1 MWTDSYQNTR
11 FYAVIW
17 QSVTGKYIRPA
28 IVCKNWPVC
37 LYARKGKLIV
47 LQLNRLATHVE
58 FNVAYLCSIECL
70 LFTSFFSPVGFT
82 DSHGYWLRMLGHFTY
97 QSERNQSL
105 LPPLLQMLYV
115 DWVSADLNLTLRGS
129 SGHSGFLPHQ
139 KLTPSLFQFDWIQDE
154 GHKFIS
160 LWLFSATLFK

>member
-1 MWTDSYQNTR
+1 MRTDSYQNTR

-17 QSVTGKYIRPA
+17 QSVTGKYIRPG

-37 LYARKGKLIV
+37 LYARKRKLIV
-47 LQLNRLATHVE
+47 RQLKRLATHVE
-58 FNVAYLCSIECL
+58 LNVAYLCSIECL
-70 LFTSFFSPVGFT
+70 LFTSFFSPAGLTV
-82 DSHGYWLRMLGHFTY
+82 SRGYWLWMPGHFTY
-97 QSERNQSL
+97 QGEKSQSL

-115 DWVSADLNLTLRGS
+115 DWVSVDLNLTSRVS

-139 KLTPSLFQFDWIQDE
+139 KLTPSLFQFDWMQDE

-160 LWLFSATLFK
+160 LWLLSATLFK